1 MLLETVTYIAIIE
14 TVMCIKHCGKYCIIA
29 TETPTS
35 NIATHIFPIEIV
47 TYISAAETSNCVIA
61 TETVTFIIATKD
73 RPLSSES
80 LAQVFYYECYGISKN
95 TFSFKTRPVV
105 ASEGIESCKLK
116 KARKSGRLH
125 FSKVPWKFPIPTI
138 YNFAVIYPWNLLFSY
153 K

>member
-35 NIATHIFPIEIV
+35 NIATHIFPIE
-47 TYISAAETSNCVIA
+47 TSNCVIA

-73 RPLSSES
+73 RPVSSES
-80 LAQVFYYECYGISKN
+80 LAQVFYYEFYGISKK